1 MRSLKPDS
9 EYFTFLDE
17 LRDSGTVNT
26 VLAASYL
33 VREFPGL
40 RAEEAKAI
48 CADWRATYHERR
60 TRPTASQDGS
70 ASWVS
75 RPV

>member
-1 MRSLKPDS
+1 MRSLNLDA
-9 EYFTFLDE
+9 EHFEFLDA
-17 LRDSGTVNT
+17 LRDTGEVST
-26 VLAASYL
+26 VLAVSYL

-60 TRPTASQDGS
+60 TRPTAS
-70 ASWVS
+70 
-75 RPV
+75 